1 MKINLN
7 SGTLNVNSDF
17 FKVQGVEKTNISS
30 ELNNKSK
37 FKKDKK
43 NKNSEFDEI
52 LNHEIDELKK
62 QH

>member
-7 SGTLNVNSDF
+7 SGTLNVNPDF

-37 FKKDKK
+37 FKKDKE
-43 NKNSEFDEI
+43 NKNNEFDKI

-62 QH
+62 QR